1 MLGLKSPAVQGAV
14 CGVIG
19 GAGIIGSVY
28 VLHAIHPH
36 AAIAGFGIGLVGMC
50 VAAELHERRRTR
62 LRDAEFAERRARFI
76 ETFERAA
83 GEPVRF
89 PGGLVSTRNGLADPS
104 TPRTEFLLH
113 SSLPRPGRTWVLGS
127 TQSGLRPEHQSADAA
142 AGPAELLGLAFAV
155 ARLAW
160 RTTVARAK
168 ARSRLEARRP

>member
-50 VAAELHERRRTR
+50 VAAELHERRRIR
-62 LRDAEFAERRARFI
+62 RRDAEFAERRARFI

-83 GEPVRF
+83 G
-89 PGGLVSTRNGLADPS
+89 
-104 TPRTEFLLH
+104 
-113 SSLPRPGRTWVLGS
+113 RPINFQRLCGS
-127 TQSGLRPEHQSADAA
+127 QPTTSPETS
-142 AGPAELLGLAFAV
+142 PAEADSSETHE
-155 ARLAW
+155 R
-160 RTTVARAK
+160 
-168 ARSRLEARRP
+168 RSPHPQAPGAPDSRSPLPPAGQGDSQ